1 MKNKKMDTKKLLVSF
16 LAIVCVFSLVAIV
29 SAAELANDVDVKV
42 DGIFTEGNDV
52 SVIAGET
59 IDVKVY
65 FTALVGD
72 GEHDGEGANVRIK
85 AELEGEKVDVSDR
98 TETFDVEAGKRYSKT
113 LTLQVPY
120 ELKDEVSDDLDLTI
134 KIWNGDHETEVE
146 GLALR
151 VQRPS
156 YNADIKSVSVSNTVE
171 AGETFPVDIV
181 IKNRGYNDL
190 DDVYVT
196 VGISALG
203 VQKSAYFGDLVVEE
217 NDNDDDDT
225 DTVSGRLYLEVPY
238 DVKAGVYTLDV
249 KVVND
254 DTVSTTVKQIV
265 IENDLS
271 NTIVTGDLKKTVAVG
286 ETAEYTL
293 LVVNP
298 TDKLKVYG
306 IVSESSNGVLT
317 VATPSV
323 IAIPAGSSGTVKV
336 TATADAE
343 GQYVFT
349 VGVVSGETIVDA
361 VTFNLG
367 VEGTKAKATNPVV
380 VLTIVL
386 AIVFLVLL
394 VVLIVLLG
402 KKPEKAEEFGESYY

>member
-323 IAIPAGSSGTVKV
+323 FAIPAGSSGTVKV